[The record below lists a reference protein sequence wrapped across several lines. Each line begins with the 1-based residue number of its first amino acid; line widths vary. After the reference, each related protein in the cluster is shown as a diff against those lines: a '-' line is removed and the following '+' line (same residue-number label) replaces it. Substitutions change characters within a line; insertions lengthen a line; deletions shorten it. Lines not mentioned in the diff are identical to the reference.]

1 MRGCSRQLT
10 GSQSLPRRAP
20 GQAPRH
26 GTGESKSSR
35 SGRRRTLIHFGEP
48 PSPAVVDCLRHMTIP
63 QGTQFG
69 PYRILD
75 QIGSGGMGD
84 VYRGQDTRLG
94 REVAIKLVSDRYL
107 VEAFGSGST
116 SAGTSAGTAG
126 PIGTTATALGT
137 LSHRRFLREAQSAS
151 SLNHPNIC
159 TIYDIGE
166 QAGGP
171 YLVME
176 LLRGETLKEALW
188 RGPLSATDVVA
199 YSRQVAAA
207 LAAAHAQGIIHRDIK
222 PANIFVH
229 EGARGV
235 KQIKV
240 LDFGLAKKQG
250 GDLQDATAFA
260 SPAPGA
266 GAVPAD
272 LTVAGVTPGTAAY
285 MSPEQAKGEPL
296 DARTDLFSLG
306 VVMYE
311 MATGTKP
318 FGPLVTKEPGPVSAV
333 NRAMPAELD
342 GIVARLLA
350 KEKEQRY
357 QTTEQVI
364 QDLER
369 LDAQVSHWSGGSA
382 TASGIHTPLPIEPHP
397 AVQDLPSAAKASS
410 RRMPLLLAA
419 RGDPAAGWS
428 IRLVEASARGY
439 TGNRNRSCHRTGP
452 GGGEECHHCGGLCE
466 PDRRPGL

>member
-1 MRGCSRQLT
+1 
-10 GSQSLPRRAP
+10 
-20 GQAPRH
+20 
-26 GTGESKSSR
+26 
-35 SGRRRTLIHFGEP
+35 
-48 PSPAVVDCLRHMTIP
+48 MTIP
-63 QGTQFG
+63 HGTQFG
-69 PYRILD
+69 PYRVLD

-94 REVAIKLVSDRYL
+94 RDVAIKLVSDRYL
-107 VEAFGSGST
+107 VDTFGSGST
-116 SAGTSAGTAG
+116 SAGTSAGPSIPSA
-126 PIGTTATALGT
+126 TATALGT

-166 QAGGP
+166 QAAGP

-199 YSRQVAAA
+199 YSRQVASA

-222 PANIFVH
+222 PANIFIH

-250 GDLQDATAFA
+250 GDVQDATAFA
-260 SPAPGA
+260 GPSSAAETGA
-266 GAVPAD
+266 AD

-285 MSPEQAKGEPL
+285 MSPEQSKGGPL

-311 MATGTKP
+311 MATGNKPFTPLITKP
-318 FGPLVTKEPGPVSAV
+318 PGPVSEV
-333 NRAMPAELD
+333 NRTMPAALD
-342 GIVARLLA
+342 AIVARLLA
-350 KEKEQRY
+350 REKEQRY
-357 QTTEQVI
+357 QTAEQVL

-369 LDAQVSHWSGGSA
+369 LDDQLSHGSA
-382 TASGIHTPLPIEPHP
+382 
-397 AVQDLPSAAKASS
+397 
-410 RRMPLLLAA
+410 
-419 RGDPAAGWS
+419 
-428 IRLVEASARGY
+428 
-439 TGNRNRSCHRTGP
+439 
-452 GGGEECHHCGGLCE
+452 
-466 PDRRPGL
+466 

>member
-1 MRGCSRQLT
+1 MFT
-10 GSQSLPRRAP
+10 GRRTRAWGARWRSSWYPTATWPRPLAAGARRP
-20 GQAPRH
+20 EW
-26 GTGESKSSR
+26 GTAGR
-35 SGRRRTLIHFGEP
+35 SGR
-48 PSPAVVDCLRHMTIP
+48 
-63 QGTQFG
+63 
-69 PYRILD
+69 
-75 QIGSGGMGD
+75 
-84 VYRGQDTRLG
+84 
-94 REVAIKLVSDRYL
+94 
-107 VEAFGSGST
+107 
-116 SAGTSAGTAG
+116 
-126 PIGTTATALGT
+126 ATALGT

-188 RGPLSATDVVA
+188 HGPLSVTDVVA

-207 LAAAHAQGIIHRDIK
+207 LAAAHAQGIVHRDIK

-250 GDLQDATAFA
+250 DDLQDDDGLCR
-260 SPAPGA
+260 SGA
-266 GAVPAD
+266 QRRRRYPAD

-306 VVMYE
+306 VVIYE
-311 MATGTKP
+311 MATGSKP
-318 FGPLVTKEPGPVSAV
+318 FGPLLTKEPGPVSAV

-357 QTTEQVI
+357 QTAEELL

-369 LDAQVSHWSGGSA
+369 LDAQISHASSGGEWLLRV
-382 TASGIHTPLPIEPHP
+382 GRIRP
-397 AVQDLPSAAKASS
+397 VQDLPSAEKARGPPPAAAAG
-410 RRMPLLLAA
+410 RRGVILLLAGA
-419 RGDPAAGWS
+419 FAWWKHRLAVTPGTATAPAT
-428 IRLVEASARGY
+428 ASA
-439 TGNRNRSCHRTGP
+439 P

-466 PDRRPGL
+466 PDRRPGLSDNPEPGVGGTARAVSGTGYCELAASAAEPAVSG